1 LTRRFLAWDGCLN
14 VRDLGGLP
22 IEGGGETRFGTVV
35 RADSIRELS
44 DAGWQA
50 LVDYGVRTAV
60 DLRGG
65 WEREH
70 DPPRELPIEV
80 VHLPIDPLQAPVA
93 WRWPSMAEAY
103 RAILERFSAE
113 LAGAVTT
120 VGRSEGA
127 VVVHCMGGRDRTGLA
142 CGLLLRLAGVDLET
156 IAADH
161 ALSDE
166 MFAPTLHEWLDSAP
180 DEEERERRRRV
191 TVAAGRT
198 LADVLADL
206 EEREGSVE
214 AYLLRAGAAAN
225 DLGRA
230 VARVQP

>member
-1 LTRRFLAWDGCLN
+1 LTQRVLAWDGCLN

-22 IEGGGETRFGTVV
+22 IEGGGETRYGVVV

-60 DLRGG
+60 DLRGA
-65 WEREH
+65 WERED
-70 DPPRELPIEV
+70 DPPQELPIDV

-93 WRWPSMAEAY
+93 WQWPSMIDAY
-103 RAILERFSAE
+103 RTLLERFSHE
-113 LAGAVTT
+113 LAGAVTM
-120 VGRSEGA
+120 VARSDET

-156 IAADH
+156 VAADH

-166 MFAPTLHEWLDSAP
+166 MFAPTIHEWLASAP
-180 DEEERERRRRV
+180 DEEERQRRARV
-191 TVAAGRT
+191 SAAAGRT
-198 LADVLADL
+198 LAEVFAEL
-206 EEREGSVE
+206 EEREGGVE
-214 AYLLRAGAAAN
+214 AYLVRAGAAPE

-230 VARVQP
+230 AARLQH